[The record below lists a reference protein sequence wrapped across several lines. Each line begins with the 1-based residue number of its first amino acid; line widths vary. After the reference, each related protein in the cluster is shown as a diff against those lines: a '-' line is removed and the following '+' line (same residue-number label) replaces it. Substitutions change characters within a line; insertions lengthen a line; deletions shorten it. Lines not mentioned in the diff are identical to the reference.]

1 MAAAIPFVMAAVSV
15 AGTAYSFFQNKK
27 AGEERKAE
35 FGRQADQTKEQA
47 RLLYQDTQD
56 QHRRII
62 GRQKAIYG
70 ASGVTA
76 EGSPLLVQHESLAQ
90 SKEQLRRIQQ
100 AGEQNSAALLEQG
113 QQAYEV
119 GQAEGIKSLI
129 GGAGQAYG
137 MGRSFNWW

>member
-1 MAAAIPFVMAAVSV
+1 MAVAIPAIMLAVTV
-15 AGTAYSFFQNKK
+15 ASTAYSISESRQ
-27 AGEERKAE
+27 AGKERKAE
-35 FGRQADQTKEQA
+35 LGRQAEQTKEQA

-70 ASGVTA
+70 ASGVTG

-90 SKEQLRRIQQ
+90 SKEQLRRIQY
-100 AGEQNSAALLEQG
+100 AGETNSAALLEQG

-129 GGAGQAYG
+129 GGAGQVYG
-137 MGRSFNWW
+137 MGRSYNWW